1 MWHPYDFLSGCLYL
15 MLYSLRTAIVNLMAV
30 LRFEHLCPVFTL
42 LYRQYFYGIAAISD
56 QAARFMFFA
65 ACSQTNYLLC

>member
-1 MWHPYDFLSGCLYL
+1 M
-15 MLYSLRTAIVNLMAV
+15 NLMAV

-56 QAARFMFFA
+56 QAARFMFSQPVLKQITYCAKVAFA
-65 ACSQTNYLLC
+65 KLNAPSGDTYTPDR

>member
-1 MWHPYDFLSGCLYL
+1 M
-15 MLYSLRTAIVNLMAV
+15 NLMAV
-30 LRFEHLCPVFTL
+30 LRFEHPCPVFTL

-65 ACSQTNYLLC
+65 ACSQTNYYCAKVAFAKLNVHPEIHIRQTDKIL